1 MNLSW
6 MMLSCSAAG
15 AAGTPDDAG
24 VTQLPEV
31 DRVGSMS
38 VEQVL
43 ERRRSVRAYADGS
56 LSLQEVGQ
64 LAWAAQ
70 GVTDREHG
78 YRTAPSAGA
87 TFPIEIDVLV
97 HDVETLEDGIYRYLP
112 DTHALRR
119 RSVGDHRQAAYGAA
133 YDQSMVRDAPLVVVI
148 SAVVA
153 RTAERYGERAE
164 RFVGIEVG
172 HVAQNVY
179 LQAEALGLGTVVIG
193 AFEEGAMAAA
203 LELGDGERPLY
214 LLPVG
219 RVG

>member
-15 AAGTPDDAG
+15 AAETPEDDGTVA
-24 VTQLPEV
+24 LPAA
-31 DRVGSMS
+31 DRVGGMT
-38 VEQVL
+38 VEQAL
-43 ERRRSVRAYADGS
+43 DRRRSVRAYAAGS

-70 GVTDREHG
+70 GVTDRESG
-78 YRTAPSAGA
+78 YRAAPSAGA

-97 HDVETLEDGIYRYLP
+97 HGVEPLADGIYRYLP

-119 RSVGDHRQAAYGAA
+119 RSVGDYRPAAYETTF
-133 YDQSMVRDAPLVVVI
+133 DQSMVRDAPVVMVI
-148 SAVVA
+148 SSIVT
-153 RTAERYGERAE
+153 RTEQRFGELAGHL
-164 RFVGIEVG
+164 VDIEVG

-179 LQAEALGLGTVVIG
+179 LQAEALGLGTVAIA
-193 AFEEGAMAAA
+193 AFREEAMAAA
-203 LELGDGERPLY
+203 LELRDGERPLY

-219 RVG
+219 RLR

>member
-6 MMLSCSAAG
+6 MMLSCSAA
-15 AAGTPDDAG
+15 AVAGNPDDHG
-24 VTQLPEV
+24 VTPLPEV
-31 DRVGSMS
+31 DRVGTMT
-38 VEQVL
+38 VEHAL
-43 ERRRSVRAYADGS
+43 ERRRSVRAYAAGS
-56 LSLQEVGQ
+56 LSLHEVGQ

-70 GVTDREHG
+70 GVTDRESG
-78 YRTAPSAGA
+78 YRAAPSAGA

-97 HDVETLEDGIYRYLP
+97 HAVESLQDGIYRYLP

-119 RSVGDHRQAAYGAA
+119 RSVGDHRQAAYGATF
-133 YDQSMVRDAPLVVVI
+133 DQSMVRDAPVVVVI
-148 SAVVA
+148 SAIAA
-153 RTAERYGERAE
+153 RTEERYGDRAG
-164 RFVGIEVG
+164 RFVDIEVG

-179 LQAEALGLGTVVIG
+179 LQAEALGLGTVAIG
-193 AFEEGAMAAA
+193 AFEEEAMAAA